1 MTGRT
6 SSVGLHYSLSNMEH
20 PFINDLSDKTIEQ
33 LQDTISSLHQKLTFA
48 HRSGNGPLIH
58 QLNMVIE
65 SYKKEYQ
72 KKINEMVKKQNIE
85 GQVKI
90 TTER

>member
-1 MTGRT
+1 
-6 SSVGLHYSLSNMEH
+6 MEH
-20 PFINDLSDKTIEQ
+20 PFINDLSDKTLEQ
-33 LQDTISSLHQKLTFA
+33 LQDTISGLHQKLTFA

-58 QLNMVIE
+58 QLNMVLE
-65 SYKKEYQ
+65 SYKNEYQ

-90 TTER
+90 TKER